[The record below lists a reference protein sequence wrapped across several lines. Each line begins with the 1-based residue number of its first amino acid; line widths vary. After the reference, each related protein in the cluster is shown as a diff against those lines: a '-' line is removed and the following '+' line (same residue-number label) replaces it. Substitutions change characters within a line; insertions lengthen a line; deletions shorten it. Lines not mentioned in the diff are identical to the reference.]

1 MDYFSVATVQK
12 AEGYCSVYTKDFASL
27 LELLSISGQSGVLTI
42 EQPEYEGIP
51 WQAQVT
57 LVEGKVTSC
66 LLRSKV
72 DGRVL
77 LRDAEV
83 TRWLS
88 AQGKLYWRLEEV
100 AQKQTEQFPQAA
112 VGPSADAVVPA
123 QPASRFIP
131 VPCRTPRGMQVA
143 MGRSWSRDH
152 RLVFAL
158 VDGRRTIAEI
168 AALLHKLPEQ
178 VVQVLNDLRAGGL
191 IT

>member
-1 MDYFSVATVQK
+1 M
-12 AEGYCSVYTKDFASL
+12 YTKDFASL
-27 LELLSISGQSGVLTI
+27 LELLSISGQSGMLTV

-51 WQAQVT
+51 WQAQLT

-66 LLRSKV
+66 WLRSKV

-88 AQGKLYWRLEEV
+88 VQGKLYWRLEEV
-100 AQKQTEQFPQAA
+100 AQSQAEQLSQAA
-112 VGPSADAVVPA
+112 VSPSTEAVFPA
-123 QPASRFIP
+123 QPASRFTTA
-131 VPCRTPRGMQVA
+131 PCRTPRGTQVA
-143 MGRSWSRDH
+143 MDRSWSRDH

-158 VDGRRTIAEI
+158 IDGRRTIAEI
-168 AALLHKLPEQ
+168 AGLLHKPPEQ

>member
-1 MDYFSVATVQK
+1 M
-12 AEGYCSVYTKDFASL
+12 YTKDFASL
-27 LELLSISGQSGVLTI
+27 LELLSVSGQSGMLIV

-51 WQAQVT
+51 WQAQLT

-66 LLRSKV
+66 LLCNKV
-72 DGRVL
+72 AGRVL

-88 AQGKLYWRLEEV
+88 AQGKLYWRLEEI
-100 AQKQTEQFPQAA
+100 AQNQAEQLSQAT
-112 VGPSADAVVPA
+112 VSPSTDTVFPA
-123 QPASRFIP
+123 QPAPRFITAP
-131 VPCRTPRGMQVA
+131 YRTPRGMQVA
-143 MGRSWSRDH
+143 MDRSWSREH

-168 AALLHKLPEQ
+168 AALLHKPPEQ